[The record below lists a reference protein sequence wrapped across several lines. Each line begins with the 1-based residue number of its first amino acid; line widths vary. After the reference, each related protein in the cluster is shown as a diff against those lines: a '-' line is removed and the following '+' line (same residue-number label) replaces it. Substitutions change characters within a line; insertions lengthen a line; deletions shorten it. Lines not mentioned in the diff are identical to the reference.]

1 MKKKSIEKPKRRL
14 GFRVVGVE
22 RLKKGIG
29 FAPDA
34 FREGLVFH
42 RVLACGLKFDP
53 QALDARQTLVGVVY
67 SGTGIHAPRVS
78 CRITKWKIGLLTTRR
93 SEEPVYLLTS

>member
-1 MKKKSIEKPKRRL
+1 
-14 GFRVVGVE
+14 VE

-34 FREGLVFH
+34 FREGGVFH
-42 RVLACGLKFDP
+42 WVLTCGLKFNP
-53 QALDARQTLVGVVY
+53 QALNARQMLVGVVY

-78 CRITKWKIGLLTTRR
+78 CKIMKWKIGLSTTRG
-93 SEEPVYLLTS
+93 SADLSPSINS